1 MGTHKTNLMLREF
14 EEASIVQNARQA
26 VAGTTCN
33 GAVGYATDDA
43 LDLGVVLAR
52 LLWRWLSPWMM
63 ETEPDGEMLAASA
76 QFLAEAVLQPA
87 FAGRV
92 MVERHGAIT
101 LPGIVAATQ
110 RLFIQGEV
118 EDGCLCVYGAALE
131 GWPGEIAF
139 AGNLYRLRSVDE
151 GNPALPVAEYRKAA
165 YRKKVHVFAG

>member
-1 MGTHKTNLMLREF
+1 MRMTNLMLREF
-14 EEASIVQNARQA
+14 VEASLLLDARQA
-26 VAGTTCN
+26 IAGTTCN
-33 GAVGYATDDA
+33 GAVGYSTEDVKA
-43 LDLGVVLAR
+43 VSVQLAG

-63 ETEPDGEMLAASA
+63 DTEPDEEMLAASA
-76 QFLAEAVLQPA
+76 QFLAEGVLQPA
-87 FAGRV
+87 YADRV
-92 MVERHGAIT
+92 MAERNGAIT

-131 GWPGEIAF
+131 DWPGEIAF
-139 AGNLYRLRSVDE
+139 AGNLYRLRTVDE